1 MTSLPKWQPESLVRK
16 NGMTE
21 DTSLSTFRSR
31 EETGTRKQS
40 LLLKVRQQAEWTK
53 ISRLLIIVQA
63 CVVCATTHLDYG
75 SVCRGSCSVEF
86 DFDMRCVRS
95 KTISVR
101 GKAVCDPL
109 GPLDRALSL

>member
-40 LLLKVRQQAEWTK
+40 LLLK
-53 ISRLLIIVQA
+53 A

>member
-53 ISRLLIIVQA
+53 ISRLLSIVQA